1 MLMLLLLLLLCF
13 PDSDFSFRFQIL
25 DFRFRFQ
32 IQISDSEFGFRFQIQ
47 IHDAD
52 CRFGFQIQ
60 ISDSGFR
67 FRFQIQISDS
77 DFRPRTR
84 SWLKRSAQC
93 KQQPPRQQR
102 SRAMYRALEQATGGG
117 APQPAEG
124 TADVRRIALDGQ
136 TYTWPQYVEAYGDD
150 AQRCWDEA
158 YDQSILR
165 RVALDGR
172 GRAPQPAESTADVGR
187 IALDGQAFTWPQY
200 VEAYG
205 GDAQRCWDDAYDRS
219 MLRRIALDGQCP
231 LIGVR
236 GSECIQWGCSNLIDG
251 DSDACDELC
260 TRCRAI
266 ASDHDPWA
274 PAPQLRDEHWRKT
287 PWQTHSGCYKGRET
301 TQAED
306 AEDYAKQQPW
316 SLSPDGGPYR
326 STRKALINQMD

>member
-1 MLMLLLLLLLCF
+1 M
-13 PDSDFSFRFQIL
+13 
-25 DFRFRFQ
+25 
-32 IQISDSEFGFRFQIQ
+32 
-47 IHDAD
+47 
-52 CRFGFQIQ
+52 
-60 ISDSGFR
+60 
-67 FRFQIQISDS
+67 
-77 DFRPRTR
+77 
-84 SWLKRSAQC
+84 
-93 KQQPPRQQR
+93 
-102 SRAMYRALEQATGGG
+102 SRAFEQATGGG
-117 APQPAEG
+117 APQSAES
-124 TADVRRIALDGQ
+124 TADARRIASDGHA
-136 TYTWPQYVEAYGDD
+136 YTWPQYVEAYGD
-150 AQRCWDEA
+150 
-158 YDQSILR
+158 
-165 RVALDGR
+165 
-172 GRAPQPAESTADVGR
+172 
-187 IALDGQAFTWPQY
+187 
-200 VEAYG
+200 
-205 GDAQRCWDDAYDRS
+205 DAQRCWDDAYDRS

-266 ASDHDPWA
+266 ASDDDPWA

>member
-1 MLMLLLLLLLCF
+1 
-13 PDSDFSFRFQIL
+13 
-25 DFRFRFQ
+25 
-32 IQISDSEFGFRFQIQ
+32 
-47 IHDAD
+47 
-52 CRFGFQIQ
+52 
-60 ISDSGFR
+60 
-67 FRFQIQISDS
+67 
-77 DFRPRTR
+77 
-84 SWLKRSAQC
+84 
-93 KQQPPRQQR
+93 
-102 SRAMYRALEQATGGG
+102 MYRALEQATGGG

-187 IALDGQAFTWPQY
+187 IALDGQ
-200 VEAYG
+200 
-205 GDAQRCWDDAYDRS
+205 
-219 MLRRIALDGQCP
+219 CP

-266 ASDHDPWA
+266 ASDDDPWA

-301 TQAED
+301 TPAED
-306 AEDYAKQQPW
+306 AEDCAKQQPW